1 MRDCC
6 PNSILYVRLLRPYL
20 SGRKFRIAL
29 GKAKSKFCGI
39 QAGVPLGSILRPLL
53 YLLFTADV
61 SKIKGTTLAMFAD
74 NTAIHAVINTHVE
87 DNYMLQD
94 ALEKTALWM
103 RLWKV
108 KLNESKS
115 VQVTYTLRP
124 IDIYLGY
131 LL

>member
-1 MRDCC
+1 
-6 PNSILYVRLLRPYL
+6 
-20 SGRKFRIAL
+20 
-29 GKAKSKFCGI
+29 
-39 QAGVPLGSILRPLL
+39 
-53 YLLFTADV
+53 
-61 SKIKGTTLAMFAD
+61 MFAD

-115 VQVTYTLRP
+115 VQVTYALRP